1 MERKERYFYSGESQD
16 GPDTVRILPDDTP
29 PVDEEWRVEKHPV
42 QRGTM
47 YTPKTT
53 TPTSSKPSPTPDEET
68 TPNENFALQPY
79 DSRPLQSASRIPQT
93 AITES
98 APVVTQVNKGP

>member
-42 QRGTM
+42 QPGTL
-47 YTPKTT
+47 YTPSP
-53 TPTSSKPSPTPDEET
+53 TPPPSSKPSPAADEEAT
-68 TPNENFALQPY
+68 SSRNFALQPY
-79 DSRPLQSASRIPQT
+79 DSRPLQSSSRGSQT
-93 AITES
+93 AITEP
-98 APVVTQVNKGP
+98 APLVT